1 MKDSKLDKII
11 RNFKQLSESV
21 NVPPSVKSR
30 FLALEE
36 LLSKVEGKNL
46 AEFRRLEVI
55 KEQFSRIKKE
65 VKKLE
70 EKNLFLE
77 AENKELQEKLTLL
90 EESKDKLE
98 EMSSMAG
105 GNVAIGAAKPNKKNK
120 KIIRVKENA
129 K

>member
-11 RNFKQLSESV
+11 RNFKQLSESA

-90 EESKDKLE
+90 EESKDKLD

>member
-1 MKDSKLDKII
+1 VKKAKIDKII
-11 RNFKQLSESV
+11 RNFMQLSEGVS
-21 NVPPSVKSR
+21 VPPSVKSR

-36 LLSKVEGKNL
+36 LLSKVEGKNIT
-46 AEFRRLEVI
+46 EFRRLEVI
-55 KEQFSRIKKE
+55 KEQFNTIKKE

-90 EESKDKLE
+90 EESKEKLD

-105 GNVAIGAAKPNKKNK
+105 GNVAIAAVKPIKKNK

>member
-11 RNFKQLSESV
+11 RNFKQLSESA
-21 NVPPSVKSR
+21 NVRPSVKSR

-55 KEQFSRIKKE
+55 KEQFNRIKKE

-90 EESKDKLE
+90 EESKDKLD

>member
-11 RNFKQLSESV
+11 RNFKQLSEGV
-21 NVPPSVKSR
+21 NVPPSVRSR

-90 EESKDKLE
+90 EESKDKLD

-105 GNVAIGAAKPNKKNK
+105 GNVAISAAKPNKKNK